1 MHFPEIVS
9 QINAMVWGLGTQLFL
24 VGTGAYLTVRTGFRP
39 WRYLGKAMRSIFSP
53 GSRKQTAGGV
63 SPLASLM
70 TALAAT
76 LGTGNLA
83 GVSTA
88 LVCGGPGALVW
99 MELSALFGIST
110 AFAESM
116 LSSRYRVRGRDGQVR
131 GGPMYVM
138 RTALRPHRLG
148 AFLAAVFS
156 AFTVLASFGVG
167 GMSQSS
173 AITDAL
179 ELMCGAPRQGVAAVL
194 SLLTLAVISGGI
206 RRISALSSAAVP
218 VMSALFLA
226 GSLWVI
232 FRNIGALPESL
243 LLMLRAAFTPTAMLG
258 GAAGTTISA
267 FTAARYGIARGCYS
281 NEAGMGSAAISAA
294 AADGV
299 HPVQQGYIA
308 MTAPVIDTIILC
320 TVTGLVVCV
329 SGVLGTTDSTG
340 ALVTGAQLT
349 ILAFRSQLGQ
359 PGALLVCA
367 CLVLFGFSTIPGWEY
382 MGEQAL
388 VFLAGRKAVPVY
400 RAVFV
405 LFVFLGCVWN
415 TELLWHLS
423 DICNALMCFPNL
435 ICLLLLSGTVAREIR
450 AHPPETD

>member
-232 FRNIGALPESL
+232 FRNISALPESL

>member
-1 MHFPEIVS
+1 MQFPELIS
-9 QINAMVWGLGTQLFL
+9 HINAVVWGLGTQLFL
-24 VGTGAYLTVRTGFRP
+24 VGTGAFLTLRTGFRT
-39 WRYLGKAMRSIFSP
+39 WRYLPRAMGSIFSP
-53 GSRKQTAGGV
+53 RSRQKTACGV
-63 SPLASLM
+63 SPLESLM

-99 MELSALFGIST
+99 MEISALFGIST
-110 AFAESM
+110 AFAECM
-116 LSSRYRVRGRDGQVR
+116 LASRYQVRGNDGQVR

-138 RTALRPHRLG
+138 GTALRPKWLG
-148 AFLAAVFS
+148 AVLAAAFS
-156 AFTVLASFGVG
+156 VFTVLASFGVG
-167 GMSQSS
+167 GMTQSA
-173 AITDAL
+173 AIADAL
-179 ELMCGAPRQGVAAVL
+179 ELACHLPRRGVGAVVA
-194 SLLTLAVISGGI
+194 LLTLAVISGGI

-218 VMSALFLA
+218 LMSMLYLI

-232 FRNIGALPESL
+232 GSNIAVLPESI
-243 LLMLRAAFTPTAMLG
+243 LLMLRASFSPAAAAG
-258 GAAGTTISA
+258 GAAGITVSTM
-267 FTAARYGIARGCYS
+267 TAARYGIARGCYS

-294 AADGV
+294 AADGI
-299 HPVQQGYIA
+299 HPVRQGFIA

-320 TVTGLVVCV
+320 TVTGLAVCV
-329 SGVLGTTDSTG
+329 SGVLGTADMAG
-340 ALVTGAQLT
+340 EPVTGAQLT
-349 ILAFRSQLGQ
+349 MLAFRSQLGEV
-359 PGALLVCA
+359 GVLLVCG

-388 VFLAGRKAVPVY
+388 IFLAGIRAVPVY

-450 AHPPETD
+450 TYPPDK

>member
-1 MHFPEIVS
+1 MQLPEIVS

-39 WRYLGKAMRSIFSP
+39 WRYLGRAMRSIFAP
-53 GSRKQTAGGV
+53 GSRKKTAGGV

-99 MELSALFGIST
+99 MEISALFGIST

-116 LSSRYRVRGRDGQVR
+116 LASRYRVRGSDGQVR

-138 RTALRPHRLG
+138 RAALRPRRLG
-148 AFLAAVFS
+148 AFLAATFS

-167 GMSQSS
+167 GMTQSA

-179 ELMCGAPRQGVAAVL
+179 ELMCGTPRKGVAAVL
-194 SLLTLAVISGGI
+194 SLLVLAVISGGI

-218 VMSALFLA
+218 VMSVLFLA

-232 FRNIGALPESL
+232 LRNLGTLPENL

-340 ALVTGAQLT
+340 EFITGAQLT

-388 VFLAGRKAVPVY
+388 VFLAGSRAVPLY
-400 RAVFV
+400 RAVFI

-435 ICLLLLSGTVAREIR
+435 ICLLLLSGTVSREIR
-450 AHPPETD
+450 AYPPESE